1 MTEKLIKSKIRVKKH
16 GEVFTPKSIVNLM
29 LNQPEIQ
36 EKLNSLT
43 ATFLEPAAG
52 EGAFLLEIL
61 RRKLRLALDLSETLI
76 EYEEN
81 ILIALTSLYGIE
93 LLEDNCRRLRM
104 NMLYVFHA
112 IYGKN
117 VMRKFSAKVNKKVI
131 NSAKVIIRANIVQG
145 DALNYI
151 NNKNEPIIL
160 SEWIVLP
167 IKYRVRKIQRTEY
180 TLESI
185 INRNQPTE
193 TSISSQVEEFNLFAD
208 LLEDDNVK
216 PKNIIKYIPIKI
228 IDIYKQLVKIEG
240 KENGSISNKNESV
253 FIGGY
258 SSK

>member
-43 ATFLEPAAG
+43 STFLEPTAG
-52 EGAFLLEIL
+52 EGAFLIEIL
-61 RRKLRLALDLSETLI
+61 RRKLQLALDLSETLT

-104 NMLYVFHA
+104 NMLYVFHS

-117 VMRKFSAKVNKKVI
+117 AMNKFSSKI
-131 NSAKVIIRANIVQG
+131 NAKVIKSANVIIQANIVQG
-145 DALNYI
+145 NALTYM

-160 SEWIVLP
+160 SEWIILP
-167 IKYRVRKIQRTEY
+167 KKYSIRKVQRIEHTFQD
-180 TLESI
+180 I
-185 INRNQPTE
+185 INKTA
-193 TSISSQVEEFNLFAD
+193 SSVNAHVTVEEFNLFD
-208 LLEDDNVK
+208 EK
-216 PKNIIKYIPIKI
+216 KSYFRYQPIKI
-228 IDIYKQLVKIEG
+228 INIYKR
-240 KENGSISNKNESV
+240 SIVS
-253 FIGGY
+253 I
-258 SSK
+258 

>member
-43 ATFLEPAAG
+43 STFLDPTAG
-52 EGAFLLEIL
+52 EGAFLIEIL
-61 RRKLRLALDLSETLI
+61 RRKLQLALDLSETLT

-104 NMLYVFHA
+104 NMLYVFHS

-117 VMRKFSAKVNKKVI
+117 AMNKFSSKI
-131 NSAKVIIRANIVQG
+131 NAKVIKSANVIIQANIVQG
-145 DALNYI
+145 NALTYM

-160 SEWIVLP
+160 SEWIILP
-167 IKYRVRKIQRTEY
+167 KKYSIRKVQRIEHTFQD
-180 TLESI
+180 I
-185 INRNQPTE
+185 INKTA
-193 TSISSQVEEFNLFAD
+193 SSGNAHVTVEEFNLFD
-208 LLEDDNVK
+208 EK
-216 PKNIIKYIPIKI
+216 KSYFRYQPIKI
-228 IDIYKQLVKIEG
+228 INIYKR
-240 KENGSISNKNESV
+240 SIVS
-253 FIGGY
+253 I
-258 SSK
+258 